1 MGGRADRRAL
11 VTTPERERLR
21 LLELERWI
29 AHVRLAAVLFAALEV
44 GTLTCSVRSG
54 ANGGSTFSV
63 ELPF

>member
-1 MGGRADRRAL
+1 M
-11 VTTPERERLR
+11 TTPERERLR